1 VIVQPGDLV
10 LVRKTELPVHGKSYL
25 EKDRY
30 AYAIILEQPFI
41 EKYST
46 GPYPEWEYKRV
57 RVLVEGQVK
66 TVSFNLIKKI
76 EDDI

>member
-1 VIVQPGDLV
+1 MQPGDLV
-10 LVRKTELPVHGKSYL
+10 LLRKTELPVHGKSYL

-30 AYAIILEQPFI
+30 VYAIILEQPFI

-57 RVLVEGQVK
+57 KVLAEGEVK
-66 TVSFNLIKKI
+66 TVSFNLIKKV
-76 EDDI
+76 ENDI